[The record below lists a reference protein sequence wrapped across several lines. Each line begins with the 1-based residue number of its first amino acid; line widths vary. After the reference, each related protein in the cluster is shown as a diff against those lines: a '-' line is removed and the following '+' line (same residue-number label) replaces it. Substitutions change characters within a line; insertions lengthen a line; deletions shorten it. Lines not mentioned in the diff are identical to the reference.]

1 MVDDDQ
7 IRVRGATMHRG
18 NKTPFELHAFL
29 SGASL
34 APGVQL
40 GPQLALIR
48 QKGELRPVPSLRQAF
63 PIANLR
69 EPIQFFD
76 ALQDRLAFH
85 LVNFMPAK
93 EIRAAFHHRHFQ
105 FRRKMLL
112 HKGHILGEKLFLK
125 RLRGRRNH
133 HSSPAANSGDQ
144 IGQRLPGARSGF
156 HKQMTLFMKSFLH

>member
-1 MVDDDQ
+1 MINPHGLLGVSSQFLKTVIRYLSSEVITGHVFDLVRFVKYNCGVLRQYAAKIIPAQRQIREEKMMVDDDQ
-7 IRVRGATMHRG
+7 IRIRGTTMHRG

-40 GPQLALIR
+40 GPQLALIW

-93 EIRAAFHHRHFQ
+93 EIR
-105 FRRKMLL
+105 
-112 HKGHILGEKLFLK
+112 
-125 RLRGRRNH
+125 
-133 HSSPAANSGDQ
+133 
-144 IGQRLPGARSGF
+144 
-156 HKQMTLFMKSFLH
+156 